1 MRFKKNGRKM
11 RRKKNQFCGIFKCFE
26 SMVFNVLKDI

>member
-11 RRKKNQFCGIFKCFE
+11 RKKNQFCGIFKCFE
-26 SMVFNVLKDI
+26 SIVFNVLKDI